1 MKINKVFLLVLI
13 VSSFS
18 NNTFSQTTEVNTP
31 EERAAMLTE
40 KMVSNLS
47 LNETQI
53 DQVTQINLGVAQK
66 NDAIN
71 NDANMNQELKLASI
85 QGNNDTRKA
94 YFKLILTEEQYNKY
108 LEMEETTIE
117 VKKVNKNIKPEKES
131 LKQEKED

>member
-18 NNTFSQTTEVNTP
+18 NITFSQTTEVNTP

>member
-1 MKINKVFLLVLI
+1 MKIAKVFFTCILI
-13 VSSFS
+13 VSANSRNFA
-18 NNTFSQTTEVNTP
+18 QTTEVNTP
-31 EERAAMLTE
+31 EQRAAILTE

-71 NDANMNQELKLASI
+71 NDANMIQELKLASI

-108 LEMEETTIE
+108 LEMEETTTE